1 MKTNS
6 DDKIKRFIFNNHG
19 VRGEIVR
26 LHNSLQDFSSMG
38 YPECV
43 QKILMELSACAI
55 LVASTLKDGSE
66 VMLQIRG
73 QESSPLRYALINVRE
88 DLSFYGSAA
97 KNEELNIDE
106 NDSILTL
113 FGKDAVLVLSIFPKD
128 GVKWQGIVELKTDS
142 IQSSL
147 MEYFEH
153 SSQLPTHFIIHTD
166 VKQHICGGIMLQI
179 IPEIKDNVNS
189 LEHLTVLSETLSSD
203 EMFSLDHTDILRRL
217 YAYEDV
223 QTFFDKEIAYK
234 CICSKQRCE
243 NALEKLSPAELLSM
257 ASDPMGTSMTC
268 QHCKRTYTFTKEEL
282 MHLYHK
288 ISQ

>member
-6 DDKIKRFIFNNHG
+6 DDKVKRFLFNNHG

-26 LHNSLQDFSSMG
+26 LHDSLKDFSTMG

-73 QESSPLRYALINVRE
+73 QDNSPLKYALINVRE
-88 DLSFYGSAA
+88 DLSFYGSASN
-97 KNEELNIDE
+97 NEESTIDD
-106 NDSILTL
+106 NDSLATL
-113 FGKDAVLVLSIFPKD
+113 FGRDAVLVISIFPKD
-128 GVKWQGIVELKTDS
+128 GVKWQGIVGLKSDS

-147 MEYFEH
+147 MEYFEQ

-166 VKQHICGGIMLQI
+166 VKEHICGGIMLQI
-179 IPEIKDNVNS
+179 IPEVQDNVAS
-189 LEHLTVLSETLSSD
+189 LEHLTVLSETLSQD
-203 EMFSLDHTDILRRL
+203 EMFGLDHDDILRRL
-217 YAYEDV
+217 YAHEEV
-223 QTFFDKEIAYK
+223 QVFFDKEISYK
-234 CICSKQRCE
+234 CICSRQRCE
-243 NALEKLSPAELLSM
+243 NALEKLAPSELLSM
-257 ASDPMGTSMTC
+257 ASDPNGTSMTC
-268 QHCKRTYTFTKEEL
+268 QHCKRTYTFSKDEL

-288 ISQ
+288 VNQ